1 MSLSRR
7 KFLTAAGCCGVAWTL
22 GGAARANGPLPVG
35 DIALARH
42 VLNRCTFGIR
52 PGDIQRILSMG
63 VESWVEAQLYPESMD
78 DSDCQK
84 RVRRLETLQCP
95 VGELF
100 EYKEEFLWK
109 ELATGKLLH
118 ARYSER
124 QLFEVMVDFWTD
136 HFNIDISKGDCPW
149 LKTADDRE
157 VIRKHALGSFPE
169 LLRASATGPAMLW
182 YLDGRTNRR
191 RTPEEAPNENYAR
204 ELLELHTLGVKG
216 GYTQSDV
223 MEAARCLTGW
233 TVRTDTWFGKG
244 RVEFNPG
251 LHDDGEKTVLGKPIP
266 PGLGEKS
273 VDRLLEIVVEE
284 SGTARYIARK
294 LCNRFIGMEVA
305 DDVVDRVAR
314 AFTGSKGNI
323 RTTLVSLFQ
332 SEAFQNPGLP
342 KFKRPF
348 NFLVSALRATAAD
361 VHQPDA
367 LLDYLARMGHSP
379 FQYPTPD
386 GYPEEAEPWYGSMM
400 WRWHFVYALSRNEV
414 PGVTVDWTVLQKE
427 AGGGEALIARLLGRG
442 PDNDE
447 LELAQRGERPGLV
460 LASPAFQ
467 GC

>member
-7 KFLTAAGCCGVAWTL
+7 KFLTAAGYCGLAWGL
-22 GGAARANGPLPVG
+22 GVPARAVAMPST
-35 DIALARH
+35 DDAALARH
-42 VLNRCTFGIR
+42 VLNRCTFGAR
-52 PGDIQRILSMG
+52 PGDLEKVLDMG
-63 VESWVEAQLYPESMD
+63 VEAWVGSQLRPEELD
-78 DSDCQK
+78 DGPCHQ

-100 EYKEEFLWK
+100 EYKEDFLWK
-109 ELATGKLLH
+109 ELATGKLLS
-118 ARYSER
+118 AVYSER
-124 QLFEVMVDFWTD
+124 QLYEVMVDFWTD

-157 VIRKHALGSFPE
+157 VIRKHALGTFPA
-169 LLRASATGPAMLW
+169 LLRASALGPAMLW

-191 RTPEEAPNENYAR
+191 RTPGESPNENYAR
-204 ELLELHTLGVKG
+204 ELLELHTLGVRG
-216 GYTQSDV
+216 GYSQQDV

-244 RVEFNPG
+244 KVEFIPHR
-251 LHDDGEKTVLGKPIP
+251 HDDGAKVILGEAVPA
-266 PGLGEKS
+266 GLGEGD
-273 VDRLLEIVVEE
+273 VERLLEIVM
-284 SGTARYIARK
+284 SRPATAQHLARK
-294 LCNRFIGMEVA
+294 LCNRFIGVEAPEETVTDVA
-305 DDVVDRVAR
+305 QALVQSRGDIPTALVA
-314 AFTGSKGNI
+314 
-323 RTTLVSLFQ
+323 LFRSQ
-332 SEAFQNPGLP
+332 PFQNPTAP

-386 GYPEEAEPWYGSMM
+386 GYPEEAEPWYGSML

-414 PGVTVDWTVLQKE
+414 PGVTVDWKGLQRD
-427 AGGGEALIARLLGRG
+427 AGGEDALIARLLGSN
-442 PDNDE
+442 PEQDE
-447 LELAQRGERPGLV
+447 LHLARNGGAPGLV